1 MTNALR
7 QMIDEQA
14 YHRLPM
20 GKASRQRILLSCLFV
35 FLLLP
40 FSASG
45 EEEPAWKSNGID
57 PSTWTDG
64 PVVEDT
70 PMQYSYFGDP
80 VFAIDVTYS
89 PGHFQD
95 PVSGTIV
102 IEMFPQWAPITVEN
116 MIEHIED
123 DLYDGIFFHRVINDF
138 VTQSGDP
145 ECKED
150 PFLGYPSTSLQC
162 GSGGTGETIP
172 LEHNENLSHVDG
184 AIGMAR
190 GTEEDSA
197 DSQWYI
203 AETEAHGLDPENR
216 DDGGYATFGIVR
228 DGMSH
233 VRAIAEV
240 PTSDDPTGTDLDNPF
255 SSAGRPL
262 YEVKIN
268 SITMIG
274 VADPEGQLSGMSSG
288 DEDESGMGTTIV
300 FAGLFV
306 VLALGIAYVV
316 VQNNAKQEDSIYDA
330 ELIEE
335 NETSKTT

>member
-1 MTNALR
+1 
-7 QMIDEQA
+7 MIDEQA
-14 YHRLPM
+14 GHPSIM
-20 GKASRQRILLSCLFV
+20 GKASTHGVLLSYLLML
-35 FLLLP
+35 LLLP
-40 FSASG
+40 MTVTG

-57 PSTWTDG
+57 PATWTDG
-64 PVVEDT
+64 PEVEDT

-80 VFAIDVTYS
+80 VFAIDVTYT
-89 PGHFQD
+89 PGHFQSE
-95 PVSGTIV
+95 VSGIIV
-102 IEMFPQWAPITVEN
+102 IELFPQWAPITVEN

-123 DLYDGIFFHRVINDF
+123 GLYDGIFFHRVINDF

-145 ECKED
+145 ECKTNGVYV
-150 PFLGYPSTSLQC
+150 PGLPAQC

-240 PTSDDPTGTDLDNPF
+240 PTSDDPTGTNLDNPF
-255 SSAGRPL
+255 STAGRPV
-262 YEVKIN
+262 YETKIN

-274 VADPEGQLSGMSSG
+274 VADPEGQLSMQTSSEET
-288 DEDESGMGTTIV
+288 DSGAGTTIV
-300 FAGLFV
+300 FAGMFV
-306 VLALGIAYVV
+306 VLALGIAYIVV
-316 VQNNAKQEDSIYDA
+316 KSNAREDSKIYDA

-335 NETSKTT
+335 NDTSKTT

>member
-14 YHRLPM
+14 CHRLLM
-20 GKASRQRILLSCLFV
+20 GKASRQRVLLSCLFV

-40 FSASG
+40 FSVSG

-80 VFAIDVTYS
+80 VFTIDVTYS

-145 ECKED
+145 ECKSSF
-150 PFLGYPSTSLQC
+150 PGYPSTSLQC

-288 DEDESGMGTTIV
+288 DEAESGMGTTIV

-316 VQNNAKQEDSIYDA
+316 VQNNAKQDDPIYDA

>member
-1 MTNALR
+1 
-7 QMIDEQA
+7 MIHEQA
-14 YHRLPM
+14 VHPAIM
-20 GKASRQRILLSCLFV
+20 GKTSRQRIVLSCILV

-40 FSASG
+40 ISVTG

-57 PSTWTDG
+57 PTTWTDG

-70 PMQYSYFGDP
+70 PMQNSYFGDP
-80 VFAIDVTYS
+80 VFAIDVTYT
-89 PGHFQD
+89 PGHLQD
-95 PVSGTIV
+95 EVSGTII
-102 IEMFPQWAPITVEN
+102 IELFPQWAPVTVGN

-123 DLYDGIFFHRVINDF
+123 GLYDGIFFHRVINDF

-145 ECKED
+145 ECKTNGAYI
-150 PFLGYPSTSLQC
+150 PGLPAQC

-190 GTEEDSA
+190 GQEEDSA

-240 PTSDDPTGTDLDNPF
+240 PTSDDPSGTDIDNPF
-255 SSAGRPL
+255 STAGRPL
-262 YEVKIN
+262 YETKIN
-268 SITMIG
+268 KIEMIG
-274 VADPEGQLSGMSSG
+274 VADPNGELSAQASA
-288 DEDESGMGTTIV
+288 DESETGSGTLIAGVIV
-300 FAGLFV
+300 VIILGAGCV
-306 VLALGIAYVV
+306 YVV
-316 VQNNAKQEDSIYDA
+316 TQNNTKQDAPIYDA
-330 ELIEE
+330 ELLEE
-335 NETSKTT
+335 KDTSNTT

>member
-1 MTNALR
+1 MSNALR

-14 YHRLPM
+14 YHRSFM
-20 GKASRQRILLSCLFV
+20 GKATRQRILLSCLLT

-40 FSASG
+40 FSVTG
-45 EEEPAWKSNGID
+45 EEEPGWKSNGID

-64 PVVEDT
+64 PLVEDT

-89 PGHFQD
+89 PGHFQSE
-95 PVSGTIV
+95 VSGTIV
-102 IEMFPQWAPITVEN
+102 IELFPQWAPITVEN
-116 MIEHIED
+116 MIEHIEEG
-123 DLYDGIFFHRVINDF
+123 LYDGIFFHRVINDF

-145 ECKED
+145 ECKTNGVYV
-150 PFLGYPSTSLQC
+150 PGLPAQC

-240 PTSDDPTGTDLDNPF
+240 PTSDDPSGTDLDNPF
-255 SSAGRPL
+255 STAGRPL
-262 YEVKIN
+262 YETKIN
-268 SITMIG
+268 SIRMIG
-274 VADPEGQLSGMSSG
+274 VADPDGDLSGQSSVEG
-288 DEDESGMGTTIV
+288 TESGMGPTIV
-300 FAGLFV
+300 FAGMF
-306 VLALGIAYVV
+306 LAFAFGIAYVV
-316 VQNNAKQEDSIYDA
+316 MQSNKKQDVSVYDA

-335 NETSKTT
+335 NETSNTT